1 VVLQAAAPAYLLSFE
16 RAILRMD
23 PSTGVPVAE
32 TSEGTACIF
41 VITAWRNSHMKRLPL
56 SALATALALALSM
69 PSAAVPPTATGDDAD
84 ALARALGIG
93 TARLGDVRASNET
106 LLDGRELRNV
116 KAIDIATG
124 EPVGQTFSSGIPV
137 DASRMRA
144 EAGAAWRMAWGAM
157 TPALLDRVRGLA
169 PTDRIVV
176 DLWYA
181 VDLPDD
187 GGGPSG
193 GVQMPSTHGGAP
205 AEMPTVVNG
214 DKREAVPLDG
224 MPSIPP
230 MVAAPAMTPENEPAK
245 SGDDPAQR
253 ARKEAER
260 AERAAAV
267 AAVEAGNQFRIAD
280 LRSALATP
288 RDAMVQRLEASGAR
302 VIYASDI
309 VPSIIVEL
317 APGPAWS
324 VARWPGVAILDE
336 TGGERG
342 PTLDIVRPTDN
353 VTPINEVGYDG
364 SGVTVA
370 VVEGGR
376 IYPSNPYMTVS
387 QSRDTG
393 LPTADHT
400 TWVGGIIASTHD
412 THRGMA
418 SNSTLISANGDYNT
432 DGSLEAA
439 TDWGAARAQVLNHS
453 WGRKN
458 IADNVLNAFDRR
470 LDYIARNSFRLN
482 VHAAGNYGAPNCGQ
496 TPPSTVYGVESPG
509 RGYNTLTVGGYDDHT
524 TISWSDDNRY
534 NCSASGWPIG
544 DGAGGA
550 HAKPEVDA
558 GAVDIVSL
566 AQTTSTTSPLSSGL
580 WGTSFAAPTVTGLVA
595 DLMEADSQLAGSP
608 VAVRA
613 LTMVGALRSAGD
625 RPTIDG
631 TASIYATEVGPWWFQ
646 GVDASSFPK
655 TYEVYA
661 NAGQRVRFA
670 INWMSNITLSGSTY
684 SNDNIP
690 ADLDLTVFRSDGTT
704 FVTNSNSSY
713 NNFELVD
720 FYAPASDTYKFRV
733 TLFGSWSGSGTPFAA
748 AARID
753 GNLMPRATWWAF
765 GGAPGAQGRFFD
777 IRPDQEYSG
786 WIPYWRGV
794 SLRPGMSADY
804 DLELYGASWFL
815 DPINTTD
822 TFNRPRLA
830 LSQYGSGGTLDYIM
844 VDGNHWPSGQREF
857 FRVKKYS
864 GSGEYSINASDEAY
878 YSSSSGGVYGPYSM
892 DTNTSLF
899 VADMGF
905 EANSER
911 RITLI
916 PGAGAESAD
925 MGLALYRSNGADS
938 STWAQGRNQSTA
950 TGDVA
955 GAGGGEKIRYRL
967 ADASSD
973 FLGLAVYNKSQGTAP
988 TFYLQV
994 TPSAIFTDGFDGD

>member
-1 VVLQAAAPAYLLSFE
+1 
-16 RAILRMD
+16 
-23 PSTGVPVAE
+23 
-32 TSEGTACIF
+32 
-41 VITAWRNSHMKRLPL
+41 MKRLPL
-56 SALATALALALSM
+56 SALATAVVLALST
-69 PSAAVPPTATGDDAD
+69 PSVAISQTAMNDDAA
-84 ALARALGIG
+84 ALSRTLGI
-93 TARLGDVRASNET
+93 AMERLADVRASSET
-106 LLDGRELRNV
+106 LLDGREMRIV
-116 KAIDIATG
+116 KAVDAATG
-124 EPVGQTFSSGIPV
+124 ETVGQAFSAGIPV
-137 DASRMRA
+137 DPNRLRA
-144 EAGAAWRMAWGAM
+144 EAGVTWRMAWGAM
-157 TPALLDRVRGLA
+157 TPALVDRIRGLGA
-169 PTDRIVV
+169 SDRIVV
-176 DLWYA
+176 DLWYVA
-181 VDLPDD
+181 DLPDD

-193 GVQMPSTHGGAP
+193 GVDVSSAHGGTPGEA
-205 AEMPTVVNG
+205 ATTANG
-214 DKREAVPLDG
+214 DKREAVPLADASSV
-224 MPSIPP
+224 P
-230 MVAAPAMTPENEPAK
+230 AAAAGTAAKAERETAK
-245 SGDDPAQR
+245 SDDDPTQR
-253 ARKEAER
+253 ARLDAER
-260 AERAAAV
+260 VERAAAV

-280 LRSALATP
+280 LRSALAAP
-288 RDAMVQRLEASGAR
+288 RAAMVQRLEAAGAKI
-302 VIYASDI
+302 IYASDM

-324 VARWPGVAILDE
+324 VARWSGVAILDE
-336 TGGERG
+336 TGGERA
-342 PTLDIVRPTDN
+342 PTLDIARPTDN

-393 LPTADHT
+393 LATADHT
-400 TWVGGIIASTHD
+400 TWVGGIIASTHS
-412 THRGMA
+412 THHGMA
-418 SNSTLISANGDYNT
+418 SSSTLISANGDYNT
-432 DGSLEAA
+432 SGSLEAA

-453 WGRKN
+453 WGQKN
-458 IADNVLNAFDRR
+458 VAANTLNAFDRR

-496 TPPSTVYGVESPG
+496 TPPTTVYGVESPG
-509 RGYNTLTVGGYDDHT
+509 RGYNTLTVGGYNDHN
-524 TISWSDDNRY
+524 TIGWSDDDRY
-534 NCSASGWPIG
+534 DCSANGWPIG
-544 DGAGGA
+544 DGAGGT
-550 HAKPEVDA
+550 HVKPEVDA

-566 AQTTSTTSPLSSGL
+566 AQTTSSTSPLSPGL
-580 WGTSFAAPTVTGLVA
+580 WGTSFAAPAVSGLVA

-613 LTMVGALRSAGD
+613 LTMVGALRTAGD
-625 RPTIDG
+625 RPTVDG

-661 NAGQRVRFA
+661 REGQRVRFA
-670 INWMSNITLSGSTY
+670 INWMSNVTLSGSTY

-690 ADLDLTVFRSDGTT
+690 ADLDLTVYRSDGTT

-720 FYAPASDTYKFRV
+720 FYAPATDTYKFRI
-733 TLFGSWSGSGTPFAA
+733 TLFNSWNGSGTPFAA

-753 GNLMPRATWWAF
+753 GNLIPRGTWWAF

-794 SLRPGMSADY
+794 ALRPGASADY

-815 DPINTTD
+815 DPVNTTD

-830 LSQYGSGGTLDYIM
+830 LSQYGSGGTLDYNM
-844 VDGNHWPSGQREF
+844 VDGNHWPSSQREF

-864 GSGEYSINASDEAY
+864 GSGEYSINASDGAY

-892 DTNTSLF
+892 DTNTALF

-911 RITLI
+911 RVTLI
-916 PGAGAESAD
+916 PGSGADSAD

-938 STWAQGRNQSTA
+938 ATWAQGRNQATA

-955 GAGGGEKIRYRL
+955 GAGGSEKIHYRL

-973 FLGLAVYNKSQGTAP
+973 FLGLAVYNKTQGTAP
-988 TFYLQV
+988 TFYLRV

>member
-1 VVLQAAAPAYLLSFE
+1 
-16 RAILRMD
+16 
-23 PSTGVPVAE
+23 
-32 TSEGTACIF
+32 
-41 VITAWRNSHMKRLPL
+41 MKRLPL
-56 SALATALALALSM
+56 TALATAITFVLSI
-69 PSAAVPPTATGDDAD
+69 PAVAAPQAAVNAD
-84 ALARALGIG
+84 AELLARTLGVG
-93 TARLGDVRASNET
+93 TARLDDVHASSEI
-106 LLDGRELRNV
+106 LLDGRELRTV
-116 KAIDIATG
+116 KAIDAATG
-124 EPVGQTFSSGIPV
+124 EPVGRTFSDGVAV
-137 DASRMRA
+137 DATRVRD
-144 EAGAAWRMAWGAM
+144 EAGAGWRMAYGAM
-157 TPALLDRVRGLA
+157 TPALLKRMQRMA
-169 PTDRIVV
+169 ATDRIVV

-181 VDLPDD
+181 ADLPDD

-193 GVQMPSTHGGAP
+193 GVQVPSAYGGAP
-205 AEMPTVVNG
+205 ADAVTIANG
-214 DKREAVPLDG
+214 AKREAVPLDG
-224 MPSIPP
+224 ALVVPQ
-230 MVAAPAMTPENEPAK
+230 ATTAGAPAPEQEPVK
-245 SGDDPAQR
+245 SEDDPAQR
-253 ARKEAER
+253 ARLEAER
-260 AERAAAV
+260 VERAAAV

-280 LRSALATP
+280 LRAALAAP
-288 RDAMVQRLEASGAR
+288 RAAMLQRLEAAGAK
-302 VIYASDI
+302 VVYASDI

-324 VARWPGVAILDE
+324 VARWPGVAILDD

-342 PTLDIVRPTDN
+342 PSLDIARPTDN
-353 VTPINEVGYDG
+353 ITPINAVGYDG

-376 IYPSNPYMTVS
+376 VYPSNPYMTVS

-393 LPTADHT
+393 LATADHT
-400 TWVGGIIASTHD
+400 TWVGGIIASTHS
-412 THRGMA
+412 THHGMA
-418 SNSTLISANGDYNT
+418 SGSTLISANGDYGT
-432 DGSLEAA
+432 SGSLEAA
-439 TDWGAARAQVLNHS
+439 TDWGATRAQVLNHS
-453 WGRKN
+453 WGFKN
-458 IADNVLNAFDRR
+458 VADNSLNAFDRR

-496 TPPSTVYGVESPG
+496 TPPTTVYGVESPG
-509 RGYNTLTVGGYDDHT
+509 RGYNTLTVGGYNDHN
-524 TISWSDDNRY
+524 TIGWSDDDRY
-534 NCSASGWPIG
+534 DCSASGWPIG
-544 DGAGGA
+544 DGAGGT
-550 HAKPEVDA
+550 HVKPEVDA

-566 AQTTSTTSPLSSGL
+566 AQTTSTTSPLSPGL
-580 WGTSFAAPTVTGLVA
+580 WGTSFAAPATSGLTA

-631 TASIYATEVGPWWFQ
+631 TASVYATENGPWWFQ

-655 TYEVYA
+655 TYDVYA
-661 NAGQRVRFA
+661 REGQRVRFA
-670 INWMSNITLSGSTY
+670 INWMSNVTLSGTTY
-684 SNDNIP
+684 SNDNMP
-690 ADLDLTVFRSDGTT
+690 ADLDLTVYRSDGTT

-720 FYAPASDTYKFRV
+720 FYAPATDTYKFRI
-733 TLFGSWSGSGTPFAA
+733 TLFGSWSGSATPFAA
-748 AARID
+748 AARLD
-753 GNLMPRATWWAF
+753 GNFVPRGTWWAF

-777 IRPDQEYSG
+777 IRPDQEYAG

-794 SLRPGMSADY
+794 ALRPAVGADD

-815 DPINTTD
+815 EPINTTD

-830 LSQYGSGGTLDYIM
+830 LSQLGGTNGAVDFIM
-844 VDGNHWPSGQREF
+844 VDGNHWPSSQREF

-864 GSGEYSINASDEAY
+864 GSGAYSINAADGAY

-916 PGAGAESAD
+916 PDAGAGSAD
-925 MGLALYRSNGADS
+925 MALALYRSNGADS
-938 STWAQGRNQSTA
+938 TTWAQGRNQSIVD
-950 TGDVA
+950 GDAA

-973 FLGLAVYNKSQGTAP
+973 FLGLAVYNKTQGTAP
-988 TFYLQV
+988 TFYLRV

>member
-1 VVLQAAAPAYLLSFE
+1 
-16 RAILRMD
+16 
-23 PSTGVPVAE
+23 
-32 TSEGTACIF
+32 
-41 VITAWRNSHMKRLPL
+41 MKRLPL
-56 SALATALALALSM
+56 SALAAAIAFVLSM
-69 PSAAVPPTATGDDAD
+69 PSVAVSQAALNDDAE
-84 ALARALGIG
+84 ALARTLGIG
-93 TARLGDVRASNET
+93 AARLEDVRASSET
-106 LLDGRELRNV
+106 LLDGRELRTV
-116 KAIDIATG
+116 KAVDVATG
-124 EPVGQTFSSGIPV
+124 ETVGQTFSNGVPV
-137 DASRMRA
+137 DAKRVRD
-144 EAGAAWRMAWGAM
+144 EAGATWRMAYGAM
-157 TPALLDRVRGLA
+157 TPALLERMQGMTT
-169 PTDRIVV
+169 TDRIVV
-176 DLWYA
+176 DLWYVA
-181 VDLPDD
+181 DLPDD

-193 GVQMPSTHGGAP
+193 GANVPSAHGGAP
-205 AEMPTVVNG
+205 GETETIANG
-214 DKREAVPLDG
+214 DKREAVPLDDG
-224 MPSIPP
+224 SSIPSA
-230 MVAAPAMTPENEPAK
+230 VAALPATVEREPAK
-245 SGDDPAQR
+245 PDDDPAQR
-253 ARKEAER
+253 ARLDAER

-280 LRSALATP
+280 LRSVLAAP
-288 RDAMVQRLEASGAR
+288 RAAMMQQLEAAGAK
-302 VIYASDI
+302 VVYASDI

-317 APGPAWS
+317 SPGSAWS
-324 VARWPGVAILDE
+324 VARWAGVAILDE

-353 VTPINEVGYDG
+353 ITPINAVGYDG

-400 TWVGGIIASTHD
+400 TWVGGIIASTHS
-412 THRGMA
+412 THHGMA

-432 DGSLEAA
+432 SGSLEAA

-453 WGRKN
+453 WGQKN
-458 IADNVLNAFDRR
+458 IASNALNAFDRR

-496 TPPSTVYGVESPG
+496 TPPTTVYGVESPG
-509 RGYNTLTVGGYDDHT
+509 RGYNTLTVGGYDDHN
-524 TISWSDDNRY
+524 TIGWSDDNRY
-534 NCSASGWPIG
+534 DCSASGWPIG

-550 HAKPEVDA
+550 HVKPEVDA

-566 AQTTSTTSPLSSGL
+566 AQTTSSTSPLSPGL

-661 NAGQRVRFA
+661 REGQRVRFA
-670 INWMSNITLSGSTY
+670 INWMSNVTLSGSTY

-690 ADLDLTVFRSDGTT
+690 ADLDLTVYRSDGTT

-720 FYAPASDTYKFRV
+720 FYAPATDTYKFKV

-753 GNLMPRATWWAF
+753 GNLMPRGTWWAF

-777 IRPDQEYSG
+777 IRPTDEYSG

-794 SLRPGMSADY
+794 SLRPAVGADY

-815 DPINTTD
+815 DPVNTTD

-830 LSQYGSGGTLDYIM
+830 FSQLGGSDGAVDFIM
-844 VDGNHWPSGQREF
+844 IDGNHWPSSQREF

-864 GSGEYSINASDEAY
+864 GSGAYSINAADGAY
-878 YSSSSGGVYGPYSM
+878 YSSGSGGVYGPYSM

-905 EANSER
+905 EGNSER

-916 PGAGAESAD
+916 PDAGAGSAD
-925 MGLALYRSNGADS
+925 MALALYRSNGADS
-938 STWAQGRNQSTA
+938 ATWAQGRGQSIVD
-950 TGDVA
+950 GDAA
-955 GAGGGEKIRYRL
+955 GAGGSEKIRYRL

-973 FLGLAVYNKSQGTAP
+973 FLGLAVYNKTHGTAP
-988 TFYLQV
+988 TFYLRV